1 MTIDIKPA
9 PGADLSLLAAIV
21 ATKPTLDL
29 AQLKL
34 SSEPRV
40 NLFEAKAGFE
50 ILPEYYDLDGNVG
63 PDVGGIAPAQVIDL
77 SDRMRPDG
85 SLDWTP
91 PNGHWRIVRLGY
103 SLTGKVNHP
112 ATFEATGLEVD
123 KYDRRAVRAYLE
135 HYLGM
140 YRDVVGPEL
149 MGRRGVQALLTD
161 SIEFGASNWTPGL
174 LDHFKRLRGYD
185 AKPFLPALT
194 GAIVG
199 SRQQTEAF
207 LYDFRRTLGDLL
219 ASEHYGVVA
228 EVAHEHGLKVY
239 GESLEGTRVALG
251 DDMQL
256 RKYADYPMAALW
268 TFARDR
274 FAKPSYLA
282 DMKGAASTAHFYG
295 KTAVAAE
302 SLTSALTPWGHAPSD
317 LRRIV
322 DLEFASGINRPVIHT
337 SVHQPLDDKQPGL
350 SLSFFGQYFNRH
362 ETWAE
367 MARSWVDYIAR
378 NSFLLQQGR
387 DVADVAYF
395 HGEDAP
401 LTQVFP
407 DVPTRY
413 AYDFVNSDMLLNG
426 LQVKG
431 SEFTSPG
438 GARYRVLYLGGSSAR
453 MTLPVLRRLAAF
465 AEAGAT
471 IVGEAPKESP
481 AYNENGDEYR
491 ALVKRLWSGNASTEV
506 GKGRVIASRDVEA
519 SLASLGVEPDLSL
532 VNGAPDSQVLFVHR
546 RLDDADIYFV
556 NNRQNRP
563 ETFEGR
569 FRVQGR
575 TPELWR
581 ADTGS
586 VEPLS
591 YRTAGGVTVV
601 SLEMDAEDSFFVVF
615 RKPAAADSAQVQK
628 PRSTPVLTI
637 EGPWDV
643 AFQPGRGAPAGT
655 QLSALSSL
663 SEQADP
669 GIKYFS
675 GVATY
680 AKRISLPK
688 GVKPG
693 QQLTLDLG
701 QVGDVA
707 EVLVNGRSAGT
718 AWHAPYQVAIGHLL
732 RAGSNDIEV
741 RVANLWVNRL
751 IGDAQSDAKKITFVT
766 IGTYRADAP
775 LRPSGL
781 MGPVRLLADTPSDR
795 SK

>member
-1 MTIDIKPA
+1 
-9 PGADLSLLAAIV
+9 
-21 ATKPTLDL
+21 
-29 AQLKL
+29 
-34 SSEPRV
+34 
-40 NLFEAKAGFE
+40 
-50 ILPEYYDLDGNVG
+50 
-63 PDVGGIAPAQVIDL
+63 
-77 SDRMRPDG
+77 
-85 SLDWTP
+85 
-91 PNGHWRIVRLGY
+91 
-103 SLTGKVNHP
+103 
-112 ATFEATGLEVD
+112 
-123 KYDRRAVRAYLE
+123 
-135 HYLGM
+135 
-140 YRDVVGPEL
+140 
-149 MGRRGVQALLTD
+149 
-161 SIEFGASNWTPGL
+161 
-174 LDHFKRLRGYD
+174 
-185 AKPFLPALT
+185 
-194 GAIVG
+194 
-199 SRQQTEAF
+199 
-207 LYDFRRTLGDLL
+207 
-219 ASEHYGVVA
+219 
-228 EVAHEHGLKVY
+228 
-239 GESLEGTRVALG
+239 
-251 DDMQL
+251 
-256 RKYADYPMAALW
+256 
-268 TFARDR
+268 
-274 FAKPSYLA
+274 
-282 DMKGAASTAHFYG
+282 
-295 KTAVAAE
+295 
-302 SLTSALTPWGHAPSD
+302 
-317 LRRIV
+317 
-322 DLEFASGINRPVIHT
+322 
-337 SVHQPLDDKQPGL
+337 
-350 SLSFFGQYFNRH
+350 
-362 ETWAE
+362 
-367 MARSWVDYIAR
+367 
-378 NSFLLQQGR
+378 
-387 DVADVAYF
+387 
-395 HGEDAP
+395 
-401 LTQVFP
+401 
-407 DVPTRY
+407 
-413 AYDFVNSDMLLNG
+413 
-426 LQVKG
+426 
-431 SEFTSPG
+431 
-438 GARYRVLYLGGSSAR
+438 

-669 GIKYFS
+669 SIKYFS

>member
-1 MTIDIKPA
+1 
-9 PGADLSLLAAIV
+9 
-21 ATKPTLDL
+21 
-29 AQLKL
+29 
-34 SSEPRV
+34 
-40 NLFEAKAGFE
+40 
-50 ILPEYYDLDGNVG
+50 
-63 PDVGGIAPAQVIDL
+63 
-77 SDRMRPDG
+77 
-85 SLDWTP
+85 
-91 PNGHWRIVRLGY
+91 
-103 SLTGKVNHP
+103 
-112 ATFEATGLEVD
+112 
-123 KYDRRAVRAYLE
+123 
-135 HYLGM
+135 
-140 YRDVVGPEL
+140 

-185 AKPFLPALT
+185 ARAFLPALT

-199 SRQQTEAF
+199 SRRETEAF
-207 LYDFRRTLGDLL
+207 LYDFRRTLSDLL

-228 EVAHEHGLKVY
+228 EVAHEQGLKVY

-274 FAKPSYLA
+274 SAKPSYLA

-317 LRRIV
+317 LRRII
-322 DLEFASGINRPVIHT
+322 DLEFATGISRPVIHT
-337 SVHQPLDDKQPGL
+337 SVHQPLDEKQPGL

-367 MARSWVDYIAR
+367 MAGAWVDYIAR

-401 LTQVFP
+401 LTQIFT
-407 DVPTRY
+407 DVPRQY
-413 AYDFVNSDMLLNG
+413 AYDFVNADMVLNELRVDGSDL
-426 LQVKG
+426 
-431 SEFTSPG
+431 TSPG

-453 MTLPVLRRLAAF
+453 MTLPVLRRLAALT
-465 AEAGAT
+465 EAGAT
-471 IVGEAPKESP
+471 IVGPAPKESP
-481 AYNENGDEYR
+481 AFNENGDEYG
-491 ALVKRLWSGNASTEV
+491 ALIKRLWPGQPSTIV
-506 GKGRVIASRDVEA
+506 GKGRVIASKDVEA
-519 SLASLGVEPDLSL
+519 ALASLGVAPDFAY
-532 VNGAPDSQVLFVHR
+532 VKAAPDSEVLFVHR
-546 RLDDADIYFV
+546 SLGDADVYFV

-563 ETFEGR
+563 ETFEAR
-569 FRVQGR
+569 FRVQDR

-581 ADTGS
+581 ADSGS
-586 VEPLS
+586 IEPLS
-591 YRTAGGVTVV
+591 YRTADGVTVV
-601 SLEMDAEDSFFVVF
+601 PLEMAAEDSFFVVF
-615 RKPAAADSAQVQK
+615 RKPATGDSAQVEK
-628 PRSTPVLTI
+628 PRSTPVMTI

-655 QLSALSSL
+655 QLSALASL
-663 SEQADP
+663 SEQSEA

-680 AKRISLPK
+680 TRRISLPK
-688 GVKPG
+688 GVKLG
-693 QQLTLDLG
+693 QPLTLDLG

-718 AWHAPYQVAIGHLL
+718 AWHAPYQVAVGHLL

-751 IGDAQSDAKKITFVT
+751 IGDAQPDAKKITFVT

-781 MGPVRLLADTPSDR
+781 IGPVRLLADHAASNR